1 MRQKGLKIREMFA
14 RQTTKQEERLVMKA
28 AKPNVLPKFGKEKQ
42 PDEPALTKGMTALKL
57 GKKVPKA
64 ESRPRAVTPKKTT
77 VGMAPPG
84 SSSVLKPTSGN
95 RKGQGAT
102 GQQKKQTNVSAA
114 GQKGAVKTRTATQ
127 TAAKK
132 APKADEDKAKKA
144 QKEKEEK
151 AQSKIVEK
159 AQKEKEKKAQ
169 AEINKALKAKAAVTK
184 GNQRPK
190 NKVGKLGQVDK
201 AAKPKTLG
209 IDCLR

>member
-1 MRQKGLKIREMFA
+1 
-14 RQTTKQEERLVMKA
+14 
-28 AKPNVLPKFGKEKQ
+28 
-42 PDEPALTKGMTALKL
+42 MTALKL

-64 ESRPRAVTPKKTT
+64 ESRSRAVTPKKTT
-77 VGMAPPG
+77 VVMAPPG

-151 AQSKIVEK
+151 AQ
-159 AQKEKEKKAQ
+159 
-169 AEINKALKAKAAVTK
+169 AEINKALKAKAVVTK